1 MLTEADLKALA
12 SWNTP
17 TIYNAWEAV
26 TAVER
31 THGAFNRAPTT
42 DFVPEAGA
50 MAGYAVTVE
59 VEPSNPK
66 WPLENARGWDAY
78 REYVA
83 SVPGPKIVVVKDLDE
98 VAVGAFFGEVNST
111 VHRALGC
118 VGAITDGALRDLE
131 EVRRLGFKHLARQLC
146 VGHAYSHPVRWNVPV
161 SVFGCE
167 VHPGDLVHADVHGF
181 LVIPEMDQSQ
191 LLEAAKFLD
200 AAERSTLIEAAASH
214 QGSVTELP
222 RVLSEAQDRFEAM
235 MRDRFGRSGEF

>member
-17 TIYNAWEAV
+17 TVYNAWEAI

-31 THGAFNRAPTT
+31 TRGCFNRVPTT
-42 DFVPEAGA
+42 DFVPEARA
-50 MAGYAVTVE
+50 IAGYAVTVE

-66 WPLENARGWDAY
+66 WPLENSRGWDQY
-78 REYVA
+78 REYIA

-111 VHRALGC
+111 IHRALGC

-146 VGHAYSHPVRWNVPV
+146 VGHAYSHPVRWDVPLT
-161 SVFGCE
+161 VFGCD
-167 VHPGDLVHADVHGF
+167 VRPGDLIHADVHGF
-181 LVIPEMDQSQ
+181 IVLPEPDRAG
-191 LLEAAKFLD
+191 LLDAARFID

-214 QGSVTELP
+214 QGGIEELP
-222 RVLSEAQDRFEAM
+222 TVLSDAQERFEAM
-235 MRDRFGRSGEF
+235 MRERFATSGEF